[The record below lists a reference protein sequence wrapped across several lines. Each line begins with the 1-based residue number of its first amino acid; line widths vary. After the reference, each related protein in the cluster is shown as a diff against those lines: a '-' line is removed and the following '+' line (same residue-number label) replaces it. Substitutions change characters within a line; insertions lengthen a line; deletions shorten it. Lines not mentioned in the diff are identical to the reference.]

1 MPVAHHRATAQAEPR
16 ALRLSPPRR
25 RSAAAAHNVHGRRSA
40 IRPPW
45 CVRFSMAVLR
55 QLLGPGTQPASSVQ
69 PMPDYLSVQ
78 GLEKRFSSHGRAAFH
93 NLTFSVEQGAFVAL
107 IGPSGCGKSTLLH
120 IMAGLS
126 EPSAGVVRLEGQPIH
141 RPRPDMMFVFQQYT
155 KSIFPWKTVL
165 ENVMLGVKYRADVPR
180 KGLEE
185 LCLRHLDMVG
195 LGRYP
200 NYYPYQLSG
209 GMQQRV
215 AIARALARRPKILLM
230 DEPFSALDAMMRVE
244 LQDLL
249 LGLWRD
255 LGLTILFVTHDLD
268 EALYLGQRVL
278 MLSASPGTIAEDVTV
293 PLAYPRRQIETRS
306 DPVYLELRE
315 RLYRNMVAQVMAGR
329 TDAA

>member
-1 MPVAHHRATAQAEPR
+1 
-16 ALRLSPPRR
+16 
-25 RSAAAAHNVHGRRSA
+25 
-40 IRPPW
+40 
-45 CVRFSMAVLR
+45 
-55 QLLGPGTQPASSVQ
+55 
-69 PMPDYLSVQ
+69 MPDYLSVDR
-78 GLEKRFSSHGRAAFH
+78 LEKRFSSHGRAAFRD
-93 NLTFSVEQGAFVAL
+93 LTFSVEQGAFVAL

-126 EPSAGVVRLEGQPIH
+126 EPSAGTVRLEGQPIH

-165 ENVMLGVKYRADVPR
+165 DNVMLGVKYQAGATRDA
-180 KGLEE
+180 LEQ
-185 LCLRHLDMVG
+185 LCLEHLDMVG

-200 NYYPYQLSG
+200 HYYPYQLSG

-249 LGLWRD
+249 LELWRS

-278 MLSASPGTIAEDVTV
+278 MLSASPGTIAEDVAV

-306 DPVYLELRE
+306 EATYLELRE
-315 RLYRNMVAQVMAGR
+315 RLYRSMVAQVMAGR

>member
-1 MPVAHHRATAQAEPR
+1 M
-16 ALRLSPPRR
+16 
-25 RSAAAAHNVHGRRSA
+25 
-40 IRPPW
+40 IDI
-45 CVRFSMAVLR
+45 
-55 QLLGPGTQPASSVQ
+55 LLV
-69 PMPDYLSVQ
+69 D
-78 GLEKRFSSHGRAAFH
+78 GLEKRFTSHGRAAFRDIS
-93 NLTFSVEQGAFVAL
+93 FSVGHGEFIAL

-126 EPSAGVVRLEGQPIH
+126 EPTAGTVSLNGRPIAGPH
-141 RPRPDMMFVFQQYT
+141 SEMMYVFQQYT

-165 ENVMLGVKYRADVPR
+165 DNVLLGVKYRSGVSR
-180 KGLEE
+180 QEMEKRCLEQ
-185 LCLRHLDMVG
+185 LDLVG

-249 LGLWRD
+249 LKLWTD

-268 EALYLGQRVL
+268 EALYVAQRVIL
-278 MLSASPGTIAEDVTV
+278 LSASPGTIVQNVEV
-293 PLAYPRRQIETRS
+293 PLRYPRRQIETRG
-306 DPVYLELRE
+306 DPEYLRLRE
-315 RLYRNMVAQVMAGR
+315 HLYRNMVAQVMAGR
-329 TDAA
+329 ADVP

>member
-1 MPVAHHRATAQAEPR
+1 MTD
-16 ALRLSPPRR
+16 S
-25 RSAAAAHNVHGRRSA
+25 
-40 IRPPW
+40 
-45 CVRFSMAVLR
+45 
-55 QLLGPGTQPASSVQ
+55 
-69 PMPDYLSVQ
+69 LSVER
-78 GLEKRFSSHGRAAFH
+78 LEKRFTSHGRTAFEDI
-93 NLTFSVEQGAFVAL
+93 NFSVRQGEFVAL

-126 EPSAGVVRLEGQPIH
+126 EPTAGSVKLNGDVIKG
-141 RPRPDMMFVFQQYT
+141 PRPEMMFVFQQYT

-165 ENVMLGVKYRADVPR
+165 ENVLLGVKYQSNASR
-180 KGLEE
+180 KALEKLCMEHLE
-185 LCLRHLDMVG
+185 LVG

-200 NYYPYQLSG
+200 HYYPYQLSG

-249 LGLWRD
+249 LRLWSD

-268 EALYLGQRVL
+268 EALYLAQRII
-278 MLSASPGTIAEDVTV
+278 MLSASPGRIAENVEV

-306 DPVYLELRE
+306 EPAYLKLRE
-315 RLYRNMVAQVMAGR
+315 RLYRNMVEQVMASR
-329 TDAA
+329 AEAP

>member
-1 MPVAHHRATAQAEPR
+1 MTE
-16 ALRLSPPRR
+16 S
-25 RSAAAAHNVHGRRSA
+25 
-40 IRPPW
+40 
-45 CVRFSMAVLR
+45 
-55 QLLGPGTQPASSVQ
+55 
-69 PMPDYLSVQ
+69 LSVER
-78 GLEKRFSSHGRAAFH
+78 LEKRFTSHGRTAFEDI
-93 NLTFSVEQGAFVAL
+93 NFSVRQGEFVAL

-126 EPSAGVVRLEGQPIH
+126 EPTAGSVKLNGDVIKG
-141 RPRPDMMFVFQQYT
+141 PRPEMMFVFQQYT

-165 ENVMLGVKYRADVPR
+165 ENVLLGVKYQSNASR
-180 KGLEE
+180 KALEKLCMEHLE
-185 LCLRHLDMVG
+185 LVG

-200 NYYPYQLSG
+200 HYYPYQLSG

-249 LGLWRD
+249 LRLWSD

-268 EALYLGQRVL
+268 EALYLAQRII
-278 MLSASPGTIAEDVTV
+278 MLSASPGRIAENVEV

-306 DPVYLELRE
+306 EPAYLKLRE
-315 RLYRNMVAQVMAGR
+315 RLYRNMVEQVMASR
-329 TDAA
+329 AEAP